1 MTTTEHHA
9 TDAIAAEPRVLQHR
23 WDGAP
28 RIGEGNR
35 SVTRVNP
42 ADGTPLGEVPCGE
55 PIDVKRA
62 VEAARRSAPA
72 WGGGHTA
79 SARAALLHEAA
90 DRVHAMRERLG
101 RLQVEEMGKP
111 LGDALGGVDAA
122 VGTMRQFAEL
132 GPLHQGRT
140 LQGDPGAIDAIHHVP
155 RGVAAVITPWNDPV
169 AIAAQGIAANLAV
182 GNTVVC
188 KPSERA
194 SFSVAAL
201 MEAFDH
207 LPPGV
212 VNLVLGDGS
221 TGAALVDDDVD
232 VVVFTGSVRTGR
244 AVAGRAGPRFVHA
257 VLELGGND
265 PVVVDSGVDP
275 SWAAEQIATG
285 GFANGGQI
293 CVAVERAY
301 IHRDVADDVVDALVH
316 EAESRRMGPGMDA
329 DTVLAPLVDVEH
341 RRLVHEHV
349 SDAVERGARCLTG
362 GDVPDGPGAFYP
374 ATVLVD
380 VPSDARI
387 LREET
392 FGPVVP
398 VVVVDD
404 FEEALTLAATSEY
417 GLAATVLTAD
427 QAHAMD
433 ACRRLPVGTVKV
445 NAVFGGAPGGSA
457 DPHGASGSGLGYGPG
472 LLDELTRQRVVHL
485 RPAPRADLS

>member
-1 MTTTEHHA
+1 MTTTDHPTTDSIA
-9 TDAIAAEPRVLQHR
+9 TDRTPLRHR

-28 RIGEGNR
+28 RTGDGER
-35 SVTRVNP
+35 SIPRHDP
-42 ADGTPLGEVPCGE
+42 ADGTPLGDVPCGE
-55 PIDVKRA
+55 PIDVSRA
-62 VEAARRSAPA
+62 VEAARRAAPA
-72 WGGGHTA
+72 WAGLAA
-79 SARAALLHEAA
+79 SERAGLLHEAA
-90 DRVHAMRERLG
+90 DRVEAMRDQLG
-101 RLQVEEMGKP
+101 RLQVQEMGKP

-140 LQGDPGAIDAIHHVP
+140 LQGDPDAIDAIHHVP

-201 MEAFDH
+201 AEAFDH

-221 TGAALVDDDVD
+221 TGATLVDDDVD

-244 AVAGRAGPRFVHA
+244 AVAERAGPRFVHA

-265 PVVVDSGVDP
+265 PIVVDAGVDP

-301 IHRDVADDVVDALVH
+301 VHRAVADDVVAALVR
-316 EAESRRMGPGMDA
+316 EAEGRRTGPGLDPE
-329 DTVLAPLVDVEH
+329 TVLAPLVDDAH

-349 SDAVERGARCLTG
+349 TDAIERGARCLAG
-362 GDVPDGPGAFYP
+362 GTIPDGPGAFYP
-374 ATVLVD
+374 ATVLTD
-380 VPSDARI
+380 VPTDARI
-387 LREET
+387 LNEET

-404 FEEALTLAATSEY
+404 FEDALAQASTSEY
-417 GLAATVLTAD
+417 GLAATVLTPD
-427 QAHAMD
+427 QGHAMD

-457 DPHGASGSGLGYGPG
+457 DPHGSSGSGLGYGPG

-485 RPAPRADLS
+485 RPAPRSQQR

>member
-1 MTTTEHHA
+1 MSTTTRTHA
-9 TDAIAAEPRVLQHR
+9 DAGRGVEASLQHR
-23 WDGAP
+23 WDGALH
-28 RIGEGNR
+28 RGAGRRTILR
-35 SVTRVNP
+35 LDP
-42 ADGTPLGEVPCGE
+42 ADDHAVGTVPCGDAV
-55 PIDVKRA
+55 DVHAA
-62 VEAARRSAPA
+62 VAAARRAAPSWGARSA
-72 WGGGHTA
+72 
-79 SARAALLHEAA
+79 SERAAMLHGAA
-90 DRVHAMRERLG
+90 DRVHARREELA
-101 RLQVEEMGKP
+101 RLQVHEMGKP

-140 LQGDPGAIDAIHHVP
+140 MQGDTGAIDAMHHVP

-201 MEAFDH
+201 VAAFDE
-207 LPPGV
+207 LPAGV
-212 VNLVLGDGS
+212 VNLVLGDAE

-232 VVVFTGSVRTGR
+232 VVVFTGSVRAGR
-244 AVAGRAGPRFVHA
+244 TVAGRCGPRLVHT

-265 PVVVDSGVDP
+265 ALIVDAGVDP
-275 SWAAEQIATG
+275 AWAAEQIATG

-301 IHRDVADDVVDALVH
+301 VHRAVADQVVAALVE
-316 EAESRRMGPGMDA
+316 EATTRRMGPGLDPG
-329 DTVLAPLVDVEH
+329 TVLGPLVDEDH
-341 RRLVHEHV
+341 RRLVHGHV
-349 SDAVERGARCLTG
+349 EDAIERGARCLVG
-362 GDVPDGPGAFYP
+362 GAIPEGPGAFYP

-380 VPSDARI
+380 VPRDARI
-387 LREET
+387 LHEET

-404 FEEALTLAATSEY
+404 FDEAVEQAATSDF
-417 GLAATVLTAD
+417 GLAATVLTVD
-427 QAHAMD
+427 QRNAID
-433 ACRRLPVGTVKV
+433 AWRRLPVGTVKV

-472 LLDELTRQRVVHL
+472 LLDELTRQRVLHL
-485 RPAPRADLS
+485 RPAPPQRS